1 MTWWLHPAHFLL
13 HHSTLIADCHVTR
26 QFLLFPAGR
35 PVVTGRRAQVKGRG
49 QTQPRKKI
57 RFPFRAPV
65 ERLSY
70 LVAVPGKR
78 RSTSERPLLLS
89 RQWRA
94 IAPRERL

>member
-1 MTWWLHPAHFLL
+1 MQLGCSCSFMPGGARGDRPA
-13 HHSTLIADCHVTR
+13 R
-26 QFLLFPAGR
+26 
-35 PVVTGRRAQVKGRG
+35 TGEGPWPD
-49 QTQPRKKI
+49 QPLEKI

-89 RQWRA
+89 GQWRA

>member
-1 MTWWLHPAHFLL
+1 M
-13 HHSTLIADCHVTR
+13 
-26 QFLLFPAGR
+26 
-35 PVVTGRRAQVKGRG
+35 VTGPCALVKGRG
-49 QTQPRKKI
+49 QTQPLEKI

-89 RQWRA
+89 GRWRA